1 MYAYRGYS
9 MLQNMIANIVLKQA
23 TGVNAAT
30 ISLMA
35 VPEEADIQQL
45 DPFSQVVSG
54 VLPLFL
60 LFMYIL
66 PVFTIVSLMVKE
78 KESKARESMRMM
90 GMTDVPYW
98 LSWFIYYT
106 ALNTILSVIAW
117 LVLCINV
124 IGASNPWYVLLFIW
138 LYGQSVFGEII
149 FMQSLF
155 SRAKFSGLVAAV
167 IYFTAVLANI
177 PV

>member
-1 MYAYRGYS
+1 
-9 MLQNMIANIVLKQA
+9 
-23 TGVNAAT
+23 
-30 ISLMA
+30 
-35 VPEEADIQQL
+35 
-45 DPFSQVVSG
+45 
-54 VLPLFL
+54 
-60 LFMYIL
+60 MYIL

-90 GMTDVPYW
+90 GMTDFPYW
-98 LSWFIYYT
+98 FSWFFYYT
-106 ALNTILSVIAW
+106 TLNTILSLIAW

-155 SRAKFSGLVAAV
+155 SRSKFSGLVAAV

-177 PV
+177 PVQSDTASKTSKLLLSLVP

>member
-1 MYAYRGYS
+1 
-9 MLQNMIANIVLKQA
+9 
-23 TGVNAAT
+23 
-30 ISLMA
+30 MA

-98 LSWFIYYT
+98 LSWFVYYT